1 MSSTNN
7 AHDPRGDNSEKS
19 DNNNDKSDKAIMPAT
34 AATPTPTATATP
46 TPTAT
51 LTPTTTTN
59 NHIIEDTSSS
69 WACIWAWIAII
80 LTLLYLTG
88 LLEILLLPPP
98 LILLLPILAIL
109 VRTPGLMRQDHGGR
123 ENVLVP
129 APAPPPSPTS
139 SPSPTSNP
147 SPNPIPSRTTS
158 GTPPSTP
165 PTEPSSPGAKEDE
178 EDVSAEEIAA
188 DWEARRR
195 RSGAIIPSSAS
206 SDQEEEEVPAE
217 EITAD

>member
-98 LILLLPILAIL
+98 SSSCC
-109 VRTPGLMRQDHGGR
+109 
-123 ENVLVP
+123 
-129 APAPPPSPTS
+129 PSL
-139 SPSPTSNP
+139 
-147 SPNPIPSRTTS
+147 
-158 GTPPSTP
+158 
-165 PTEPSSPGAKEDE
+165 PSS
-178 EDVSAEEIAA
+178 
-188 DWEARRR
+188 
-195 RSGAIIPSSAS
+195 
-206 SDQEEEEVPAE
+206 
-217 EITAD
+217 